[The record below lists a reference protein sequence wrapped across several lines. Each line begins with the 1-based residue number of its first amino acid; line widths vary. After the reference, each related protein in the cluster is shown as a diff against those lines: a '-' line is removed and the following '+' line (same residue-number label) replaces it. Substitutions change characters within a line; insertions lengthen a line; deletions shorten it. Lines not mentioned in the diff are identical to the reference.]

1 MTGLVRLVV
10 GLAMVMAAVTPASA
24 AEPVPAGHVKTVSGA
39 ATIVRGD
46 QTLAAKP
53 GAPIYATDTLRT
65 AADGAVGVTLRDDTR
80 ISLGAN
86 SEVKI
91 ERYVYAPGAGG
102 LGMVLQF
109 LRGAAVDVSGRIS
122 KLAPD
127 SIRLETP
134 SAIVGVRG
142 TTVAIQVGN

>member
-1 MTGLVRLVV
+1 MTGLVRFVV
-10 GLAMVMAAVTPASA
+10 GLAMVVAAVTPASA
-24 AEPVPAGHVKTVSGA
+24 AEAVPAGHVKTVSGA

-80 ISLGAN
+80 ISLGPN

-91 ERYVYAPGAGG
+91 ERRADCPVCGDQPTITEYIDYVEFCA
-102 LGMVLQF
+102 
-109 LRGAAVDVSGRIS
+109 R
-122 KLAPD
+122 
-127 SIRLETP
+127 
-134 SAIVGVRG
+134 
-142 TTVAIQVGN
+142 